1 MRVLRVLFRILVG
14 MLAVIGLVTLL
25 FTIGLGTIG
34 WRLAMEDAPE
44 VPSEAVLVLDLRH
57 GVVERAPTSFFGDL
71 NGEIVLHRAIAA
83 IDAAA
88 KDSRVTAL
96 AARLGGEAI
105 TYAHAQEL
113 RAAVRSFGE
122 AGKPTYAFAETFGE
136 TGDPNAD
143 YLLATGFSE
152 IWMQPSGEFGAVGIL
167 LQQPFLKGL
176 MDKLGV
182 EPQLDQRREY
192 KGGADTFVATEMSP
206 AQRQNLE
213 QLAGSLRAQLARAI
227 AEGRKLEEAEALRL
241 VDAGPHGGQEALKA
255 GLVDRLSYWTD
266 LMALLDEE
274 EERAID
280 VAAYASA
287 MPAPGEDA
295 AQLALIVAS
304 GAIVGG
310 SADPLF
316 GEEVTAADDL
326 VDAIREAADDEE
338 IAAILLRIDSPG
350 GSYVASDTIWREVV
364 RAKEKKPV
372 VVSMSGVAASG
383 GYFIAAPAN
392 AILAAPGTVTGSI
405 GVYAGKFVLSGLW
418 EKLGVTWG
426 GVAGGANAGIWSA
439 NQPFTPEQWQKFQA
453 LLDRTYADFL
463 ATVQEGRRLDPAKA
477 EAAAG
482 GRIWTGEDA
491 LKAGLV
497 DKIGGLAEAVATAKE
512 LAEIAPERAAA
523 LVPFPAERDFFE
535 IFTEELFGVRAPV
548 TRRAVATVLRA
559 VDAVAPLAERLAPMV
574 DARERRLMA
583 PEVVRAR

>member
-1 MRVLRVLFRILVG
+1 MRVLRFLFRAVVG
-14 MLAVIGLVTLL
+14 LLAVVGLVTVL
-25 FTIGLGTIG
+25 FAFGLGALT
-34 WRLAMEDAPE
+34 WRFATGERED
-44 VPSEAVLVLDLRH
+44 VPRQAVLVLDLRH
-57 GVVERAPTSFFGDL
+57 GVVERAPTSFFGEL
-71 NGEIVLHRAIAA
+71 GGEVVLHRAIAA

-96 AARLGGEAI
+96 AARLGGEPI
-105 TYAHAQEL
+105 SYAHAQEL
-113 RAAVRSFGE
+113 RAAVRAFAE
-122 AGKPTYAFAETFGE
+122 AGKPAYAFAESFSE

-176 MDKLGV
+176 FDKIGV
-182 EPQLDQRREY
+182 QPQLDQRREY
-192 KGGADTFVATEMSP
+192 KGGADTFVATEMSA
-206 AQRQNLE
+206 AQRETLG

-227 AEGRKLEEAEALRL
+227 AEGRKLDEGEALRL
-241 VDAGPHGGQEALKA
+241 VDTGPHGGQEALKA
-255 GLVDRLSYWTD
+255 GLIDRLSYWTD

-280 VAAYASA
+280 IADYGSALPAA
-287 MPAPGEDA
+287 PEQA
-295 AQLALIVAS
+295 AQIALIVAS

-326 VDAIREAADDEE
+326 VEAIREAANDDE

-383 GYFIAAPAN
+383 GYFIAAPAS
-392 AILAAPGTVTGSI
+392 AILAAPGTITGSI
-405 GVYAGKFVLSGLW
+405 GVYAGKFVLTGLW

-463 ATVQEGRRLDPAKA
+463 AKVQEGRKLDPAKV

-482 GRIWTGEDA
+482 GRVWTGEDA

-497 DKIGGLAEAVATAKE
+497 DKIGGLAEAIATAKE
-512 LAEIAPERAAA
+512 LAKIEPERAAA
-523 LVPFPAERDFFE
+523 LVPFPAERDLFE
-535 IFTEELFGVRAPV
+535 IFTEELIGVRAPA
-548 TRRAVATVLRA
+548 TRRAIATVLRA

-583 PEVVRAR
+583 PEVVP